1 MGAKY
6 AAWKKFGD
14 KAEYIGVNYGK
25 PLPRIEN
32 GSDVY
37 IIDFSYPKEILRELN
52 GRSSKLLVLD
62 HHKTA
67 QEDLAGEPYAIF
79 DMDRSGAVLAWN
91 YFFPDSTVPTL
102 LEMIQDMDLWK
113 WKIPGT
119 RNIMNFLEILG
130 DDVSTWDQLVPLRGG
145 VYSKGG
151 YISQYQDRLLEKQV
165 HKDNIAFRNIG
176 KHKVGI
182 LNTSVYPSEIG
193 SWICINCNVDYSMT
207 WNMDSTN
214 VVRLSF
220 RSVGDFDVSEIA
232 KLYGGGGH
240 RNASGARTTP
250 DKLMGILSG
259 QP

>member
-25 PLPRIEN
+25 PLPLIPDRSE
-32 GSDVY
+32 VY
-37 IIDFSYPKEILRELN
+37 IIDFSYPKEVLRELN
-52 GRSSKLLVLD
+52 DRSASLVVLD

-67 QEDLAGEPYAIF
+67 QKDLEGEPYVIF

-91 YFFPDSTVPTL
+91 YFFPDAPVPTL
-102 LEMIQDMDLWK
+102 LEMIQDRDLWK

-119 RNIMNFLEILG
+119 RNVLNFLEIVG

-151 YISQYQDRLLEKQV
+151 YISQYQDKLLEKQV
-165 HKDNIAFRNIG
+165 HKDNLMFRTLSG
-176 KHKVGI
+176 HRVGI
-182 LNTSVYPSEIG
+182 LNTSVFPSEIG
-193 SWICINCNVDYSMT
+193 SWICNNCNVDYSMT
-207 WNMDSTN
+207 WNVDGEG

-220 RSVGDFDVSEIA
+220 RSVGDFDVSEVA
-232 KLYGGGGH
+232 RVYGGGGH
-240 RNASGARTTP
+240 KNAARGRTDLKT
-250 DKLMGILSG
+250 LMEILG
-259 QP
+259 